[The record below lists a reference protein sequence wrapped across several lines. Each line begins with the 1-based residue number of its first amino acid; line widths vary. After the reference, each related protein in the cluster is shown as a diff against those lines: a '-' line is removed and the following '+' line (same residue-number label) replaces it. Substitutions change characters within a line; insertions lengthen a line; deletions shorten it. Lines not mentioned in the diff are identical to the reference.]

1 MKTVWRVFAYL
12 KRYPWMAAGTL
23 TCAVLSTLMVIVFPA
38 TTRWII
44 DDVVRANRADK
55 LLPFLALAAV
65 AFLVQH
71 GLNALRIILNNT
83 FEQKVI
89 FDLRSELY
97 SHIQLLPLR
106 WFDNRATGDLMTR
119 VIEDVN
125 SVERVLIDGIEQ
137 GVVAILQI
145 VIVLA
150 VMFYWNAK
158 LAILA
163 LVPFPLL
170 IGGALAYT
178 LTAHRRYRLQRRASS
193 TINALLHDNLAGIR
207 QIKSFV
213 RELEEHARFN
223 RASDPLRRATLV
235 VMRVWAI
242 YSPSMSMFEAI
253 GALLILG
260 FGAHAALTGE
270 MQIGDLVAFLMLTAF
285 LYDPVSRLH
294 QLNQLVQ
301 AGRAAGERVFE
312 ILDEPCEPGIVAGAA
327 LKHHAPSIA
336 SPLDEGER
344 IKVRRFSAE
353 ASEKIQPSPY
363 PLPLKGRGEAIS
375 RKAALHEHDH
385 IPIAGD
391 IRYEDVSF
399 SYTEGLP
406 ALRRVSFHAPP
417 GMTIALVGATGGGK
431 STLVNLLVRFYEFT
445 SGRVYID
452 GRPIREYGLGALR
465 EAIGVVTQES
475 FLFNGSIRENLLM
488 GKPTATDA
496 ELWRAV
502 DAAKARQFIER
513 LPEGLESVVG
523 ERGVKLSVGE
533 KQRLSIARA
542 LLKDPPILIL
552 DEATASVDTATERL
566 IQEALEHL
574 MANRTSI
581 VIAHR
586 LSTIVRADQILV
598 LDHGRIIERGTHEEL
613 IGHGGKYARLCEQS
627 LLESPREMVDATAS
641 LEEAPVASPD
651 EQISI

>member
-1 MKTVWRVFAYL
+1 MKTVWRVFSYL
-12 KRYPWMAAGTL
+12 KRYPWIASGTL
-23 TCAVLSTLMVIVFPA
+23 TCAILSTLMVIVFPA
-38 TTRWII
+38 AAKWII
-44 DDVVRANRADK
+44 DDVVRANRPDK
-55 LLPFLALAAV
+55 LLPLILLAAV

-71 GLNALRIILNNT
+71 GFNALRLVLNNT
-83 FEQKVI
+83 FEQRVI
-89 FDLRSELY
+89 FDLRSDLY

-137 GVVAILQI
+137 GVVAVLQV
-145 VIVLA
+145 VIVLG
-150 VMFYWNAK
+150 VMFYFNAK
-158 LAILA
+158 LALLA
-163 LVPFPLL
+163 LIPFPLL
-170 IGGALAYT
+170 IVGALTYT
-178 LTAHRRYRLQRRASS
+178 LTAHRRYRLQRRAASAM
-193 TINALLHDNLAGIR
+193 NALLHDNLSGIR
-207 QIKSFV
+207 QIKSFA
-213 RELEEHARFN
+213 REKEEHGRFN
-223 RASDPLRRATLV
+223 RVSDQLRHATLV

-253 GALLILG
+253 GAVIVLA
-260 FGAHAALTGE
+260 FGSYAVLSGV
-270 MQIGDLVAFLMLTAF
+270 MQLGDLVAFLMLTAF
-285 LYDPVSRLH
+285 LYDPISRLH
-294 QLNQLVQ
+294 QLNQLMQ

-312 ILDEPCEPGIVAGAA
+312 ILDEPIEPGWT
-327 LKHHAPSIA
+327 
-336 SPLDEGER
+336 
-344 IKVRRFSAE
+344 
-353 ASEKIQPSPY
+353 
-363 PLPLKGRGEAIS
+363 GRDTAT
-375 RKAALHEHDH
+375 RV
-385 IPIAGD
+385 AGD
-391 IRYEDVSF
+391 IRYENVSF
-399 SYTEGLP
+399 SYAEGLP
-406 ALRRVSFHAPP
+406 ALKNISLHARP
-417 GMTIALVGATGGGK
+417 GETVALVGATGAGK
-431 STLVNLLVRFYEFT
+431 STLASLLPRFYELKK
-445 SGRVYID
+445 GD
-452 GRPIREYGLGALR
+452 GKIYVDGKEIREYGIRALR
-465 EAIGVVTQES
+465 ENIGLVTQES
-475 FLFNGSIRENLLM
+475 FLFKGSIRENLLM
-488 GKPTATDA
+488 GKPSATDA

-502 DAAKARQFIER
+502 EAANAREFIER
-513 LPEGLESVVG
+513 LPDKLESIVG

>member
-1 MKTVWRVFAYL
+1 MKTVWRVFRYL

-23 TCAVLSTLMVIVFPA
+23 SCAILTTLMVIVFPSA
-38 TTRWII
+38 TKWII
-44 DDVVRANRADK
+44 NDVVRAHRPDK
-55 LLPFLALAAV
+55 LLPLILLAAV
-65 AFLVQH
+65 AFLLQH
-71 GLNALRIILNNT
+71 VFNSLRIILNNR
-83 FEQKVI
+83 FEQEVI
-89 FDLRSELY
+89 FDLRSDLY

-137 GVVAILQI
+137 GVVAVLQI

-158 LAILA
+158 LALLA

-193 TINALLHDNLAGIR
+193 AINALLHDNLAGIR
-207 QIKSFV
+207 QIKSFA
-213 RELEEHARFN
+213 REREEHARFN
-223 RASDPLRRATLV
+223 RASDQLRHATLV

-260 FGAHAALTGE
+260 FGGYAALTGT

-312 ILDEPCEPGIVAGAA
+312 ILDEPAEPGVVTDADCR
-327 LKHHAPSIA
+327 A
-336 SPLDEGER
+336 SVSDANLQ
-344 IKVRRFSAE
+344 VRRLTQTPYKSAHG
-353 ASEKIQPSPY
+353 PRV
-363 PLPLKGRGEAIS
+363 L
-375 RKAALHEHDH
+375 
-385 IPIAGD
+385 GD

-399 SYTEGLP
+399 SYAKGLP
-406 ALRRVSFHAPP
+406 ALRHVSFHAPP
-417 GMTIALVGATGGGK
+417 GATIALVGSTGAGK

-445 SGRVYID
+445 SGQIYVD
-452 GRPIREYGLGALR
+452 SKAIRDYELRALR

-475 FLFNGSIRENLLM
+475 FLFNGSIRENLLI
-488 GKPTATDA
+488 GKPDATDA

-502 DAAKARQFIER
+502 DAANARQFIER
-513 LPEGLESVVG
+513 LPDGLESVVG

-586 LSTIVRADQILV
+586 LSTIVHADQILV
-598 LDHGRIIERGTHEEL
+598 LDHGRIIERGTHDEL
-613 IGHGGKYARLCEQS
+613 VALAGKYAQLCRQS
-627 LLESPREMVDATAS
+627 LLESSPLRESEPQAGIVTS
-641 LEEAPVASPD
+641 ETLERE
-651 EQISI
+651 EQLLV

>member
-1 MKTVWRVFAYL
+1 
-12 KRYPWMAAGTL
+12 
-23 TCAVLSTLMVIVFPA
+23 MVIVFPSA
-38 TTRWII
+38 TKWII
-44 DDVVRANRADK
+44 NDVVRAHRPDK
-55 LLPFLALAAV
+55 LLPLILLAAV
-65 AFLVQH
+65 AFLLQH
-71 GLNALRIILNNT
+71 VFNSLRIILNNT
-83 FEQKVI
+83 FEQEVI
-89 FDLRSELY
+89 FDLRSDLY

-137 GVVAILQI
+137 GVVAVLQI

-158 LAILA
+158 LALLA

-193 TINALLHDNLAGIR
+193 AINALLHDNLAGIR
-207 QIKSFV
+207 QIKSFA
-213 RELEEHARFN
+213 REREEHARFN
-223 RASDPLRRATLV
+223 RASDQLRHATLV

-260 FGAHAALTGE
+260 FGGYEALTGT

-312 ILDEPCEPGIVAGAA
+312 ILDEPAEPGVVTDAYKSAHG
-327 LKHHAPSIA
+327 P
-336 SPLDEGER
+336 R
-344 IKVRRFSAE
+344 I
-353 ASEKIQPSPY
+353 
-363 PLPLKGRGEAIS
+363 L
-375 RKAALHEHDH
+375 
-385 IPIAGD
+385 GD

-399 SYTEGLP
+399 SYAKGLP
-406 ALRRVSFHAPP
+406 ALRHVSFHAPP
-417 GMTIALVGATGGGK
+417 GATIALVGSTGAGK

-445 SGRVYID
+445 SGQIYVD
-452 GRPIREYGLGALR
+452 SKAIRDYELRALR

-475 FLFNGSIRENLLM
+475 FLFNGSIRENLLI
-488 GKPTATDA
+488 GKPDATDA

-502 DAAKARQFIER
+502 DAANARQFIER
-513 LPEGLESVVG
+513 LPDGLESVVG

-566 IQEALEHL
+566 IQEALERL

-598 LDHGRIIERGTHEEL
+598 LDHGRIIERGTHDEL
-613 IGHGGKYARLCEQS
+613 VALAGKYAQLCRQS
-627 LLESPREMVDATAS
+627 LLE
-641 LEEAPVASPD
+641 ASPLQESEPQAGILTSETVERE
-651 EQISI
+651 EQLPV